1 MFISRDYPFLEVKI
15 AIRAFRASCRALID
29 TGFDGYLILPV
40 SFAGTLGAADSHA
53 QWTLADGTP
62 ILLPEYRG
70 GLEIMGLSLTF
81 MARII
86 LMGDEC
92 LIGQGIIRQLK
103 VTFDHGKEV
112 VVEP

>member
-1 MFISRDYPFLEVKI
+1 
-15 AIRAFRASCRALID
+15 
-29 TGFDGYLILPV
+29 
-40 SFAGTLGAADSHA
+40 
-53 QWTLADGTP
+53 
-62 ILLPEYRG
+62 
-70 GLEIMGLSLTF
+70 MGLSLTF